1 MKNGWI
7 HKFIIL
13 TLFFNILTP
22 LPYLLAMDSNLE
34 IVSNSDES
42 KTGFW
47 KNIFR
52 LCKKTIQKKYTDLT
66 STDPNLLT
74 NDDNLEDTVT
84 QKAGQEIT
92 REQDFD
98 KPEEVD
104 PQIKPETTSK
114 TIIPVDDKIV
124 RDLSESTS
132 GFWGSLSSKWENT
145 KNAHPKICGALEW
158 VGLAT
163 REHYFQNP
171 EKYEG
176 FNTLTAARDAS
187 IAFLFFLFGKQYF
200 DLRKID
206 IMIGRSETNSS
217 GDDFL
222 FGSWKEG
229 DFKTYF
235 DISHK
240 DNAKKL
246 KIALWDEVKN
256 GASCIHI
263 KDDTGKRIDPKDVN
277 KLNLQAAL
285 NKEKKEL
292 RKCLYKISYFT
303 DVPQEILKLVRAPI
317 KKLERNSSGDS
328 YLWYQNVPF
337 HQDCI
342 KHFKQL
348 NVNGLNKF
356 GKDLLEQNNFKQKGY
371 SWFRH
376 VFFSAPGCSC
386 WRIWRWRLGNW
397 YGKSSRL
404 YWKVYLKYLRT
415 YALYEVVSLD
425 DTTFDNEQPAIEKLL
440 EQVNAMIIGQDGV
453 YNDHL
458 PMRRQVALLDS
469 AVKTLTS
476 AKIYYNKVNKNNIV
490 KSLKKIGTHFNT
502 ISSTLLSNQQGNQQD
517 KKPANDSVH
526 SLLNTIQITLKT
538 IIKDENKENNL

>member
-7 HKFIIL
+7 HKFIVL

-22 LPYLLAMDSNLE
+22 LPHLLAM
-34 IVSNSDES
+34 ES
-42 KTGFW
+42 GSESAETTNKLTSGFW
-47 KNIFR
+47 GRLSNKWEKIKSDHPKIFGISKLEESITHKN
-52 LCKKTIQKKYTDLT
+52 
-66 STDPNLLT
+66 
-74 NDDNLEDTVT
+74 
-84 QKAGQEIT
+84 
-92 REQDFD
+92 DFE
-98 KPEEVD
+98 KPEEVE
-104 PQIKPETTSK
+104 PQITPETIPK
-114 TIIPVDDKIV
+114 KIIPVDEIV
-124 RDLSESTS
+124 RDPSESIS
-132 GFWGSLSSKWENT
+132 GFWGSLSNKWENT
-145 KNAHPKICGALEW
+145 KSAHPKICGALEW

-176 FNTLTAARDAS
+176 FNKLIAARDAS

-206 IMIGRSETNSS
+206 IMIGRSETDAS

-222 FGSWKEG
+222 FGSWQESN
-229 DFKTYF
+229 FKTCC
-235 DISHK
+235 DIL
-240 DNAKKL
+240 NNTKKV
-246 KIALWDEVKN
+246 KTQLWNEVKN